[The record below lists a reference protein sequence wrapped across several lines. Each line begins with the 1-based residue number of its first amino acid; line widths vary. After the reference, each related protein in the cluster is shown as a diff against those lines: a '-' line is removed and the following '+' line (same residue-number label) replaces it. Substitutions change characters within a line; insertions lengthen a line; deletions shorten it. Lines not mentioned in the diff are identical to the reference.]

1 MNWIMIQREIKK
13 LGINLN
19 KELRDIVN
27 SPSHD
32 QI

>member
-1 MNWIMIQREIKK
+1 MIQREIKK
-13 LGINLN
+13 LGINLD

-32 QI
+32 RL